1 MCSIKNIFRA
11 CFNRVILTLSRI
23 RKGQPIVHLYAVCK
37 NEAHII
43 PYFLKHYGAFVD
55 TFIIYDNGS
64 TDESLQLLKSHPKT
78 VVKSF
83 DTNGFMDSGLTWKLK
98 NSAWK
103 SSRGKADFVIVCDMD
118 ELLYNPD
125 PATWL
130 RMLKKCSYTVV
141 RPEGYQMVSEKLPP
155 FSDEPITTVIR
166 TGVMAFE
173 KYSKTVLF
181 DLGKIKEINFAMGCH
196 T

>member
-64 TDESLQLLKSHPKT
+64 TDKSLKLLHYKYI
-78 VVKSF
+78 
-83 DTNGFMDSGLTWKLK
+83 D
-98 NSAWK
+98 
-103 SSRGKADFVIVCDMD
+103 R
-118 ELLYNPD
+118 ELVLNRHRQNRENMSPSN
-125 PATWL
+125 
-130 RMLKKCSYTVV
+130 KKHGWGVHYMT
-141 RPEGYQMVSEKLPP
+141 
-155 FSDEPITTVIR
+155 SDEEAV
-166 TGVMAFE
+166 A
-173 KYSKTVLF
+173 KYDALLAQS
-181 DLGKIKEINFAMGCH
+181 EIVV
-196 T
+196 